1 MSLLADLLSK
11 IKQPQSKRE
20 VPPNLKNIVQNSAK
34 GSAQKKKIILLAVI
48 LAASVSA
55 GLFLVYFLQSI
66 SGDPVSSINTISPEM
81 IAKSKSRFQAAKGRP
96 EPENRTGLQGRE
108 KPEREG
114 QPGAIPPVEPK
125 DNSDHKLMS
134 KINSVKAPAAIKEQ
148 NKAVLSSPKKETANI
163 EPGEKKKLPAPEK
176 KIRDTSERDAYLYSA
191 REFETKKD
199 YSNALASYRKALD
212 KDKINF
218 SIMNNIAYIY
228 LELGLNEDSAIYSR
242 MALEIDEN
250 YTPALINLG
259 IAYAGSGNVTEAE
272 GLLKRAAALEPDNQ
286 PVFFNLA
293 VLNERQDKYD
303 EASAYYSHLMKLGN
317 AKGSLG
323 LARIHEKQGMTEEA
337 LQLYKN
343 VYALDSID
351 STTKLQARKR
361 IYILLNAAR

>member
-1 MSLLADLLSK
+1 
-11 IKQPQSKRE
+11 
-20 VPPNLKNIVQNSAK
+20 VPPNLKSIVQNSAK
-34 GSAQKKKIILLAVI
+34 GSAQKKKIIFLAVI

-66 SGDPVSSINTISPEM
+66 SGDPVSNINTISPEM
-81 IAKSKSRFQAAKGRP
+81 IARSKSRLQAAKGRP
-96 EPENRTGLQGRE
+96 APENRTALQGRK
-108 KPEREG
+108 KPERKR
-114 QPGAIPPVEPK
+114 QPRAIPPVKAK
-125 DNSDHKLMS
+125 DNSDHKLLS
-134 KINSVKAPAAIKEQ
+134 KKSSVKAPAAIKKQ
-148 NKAVLSSPKKETANI
+148 NKAVHSSLKKETVNK
-163 EPGEKKKLPAPEK
+163 ESSKKNKLPAPEK
-176 KIRDTSERDAYLYSA
+176 KSQGTSERDAYLYSA

-212 KDKINF
+212 KDKKNF
-218 SIMNNIAYIY
+218 NIMNNIAYIY
-228 LELGLNEDSAIYSR
+228 LQLGLNEDSVTYSR

-259 IAYAGSGNVTEAE
+259 IAYAGSGNVMEAE

-303 EASAYYSHLMKLGN
+303 EASAYYSHLIKLGN

-323 LARIHEKQGMTEEA
+323 LARIYEKQGMPEEA

-343 VYALDSID
+343 VYAIDSID
-351 STTKLQARKR
+351 STTKLQAKKR
-361 IYILLNAAR
+361 IYILLNAKR

>member
-20 VPPNLKNIVQNSAK
+20 VPPNLKSIVQNSAK
-34 GSAQKKKIILLAVI
+34 GSAQKKKVIFLAVI

-55 GLFLVYFLQSI
+55 GFFLVYFLQSI
-66 SGDPVSSINTISPEM
+66 SGSPVSNINTISPEM
-81 IAKSKSRFQAAKGRP
+81 IARSKNRLQVAEERP
-96 EPENRTGLQGRE
+96 EPENKTGLESRN
-108 KPEREG
+108 KPERKRE
-114 QPGAIPPVEPK
+114 PGAISPVEVK
-125 DNSDHKLMS
+125 DNSDHKLLS
-134 KINSVKAPAAIKEQ
+134 KISSVKKPTIIKEQ
-148 NKAVLSSPKKETANI
+148 NKAVHSSPKKETENK
-163 EPGEKKKLPAPEK
+163 ESREKKKLPAPEK
-176 KIRDTSERDAYLYSA
+176 KSQGTSERDAYLYNA

-212 KDKINF
+212 KDKKNF
-218 SIMNNIAYIY
+218 NIMNNMAYIY
-228 LELGLNEDSAIYSR
+228 LQLGLNEDSVIYSQ

-250 YTPALINLG
+250 YIPALINLG

-272 GLLKRAAALEPDNQ
+272 DLLKRAAALEPDNQ

-303 EASAYYSHLMKLGN
+303 EASAYYSHLIKLGN

-323 LARIHEKQGMTEEA
+323 LARIYEKQGMPEEA

-351 STTKLQARKR
+351 SSTKLQAKKR

>member
-34 GSAQKKKIILLAVI
+34 DSAQKKKMILLAVI

-66 SGDPVSSINTISPEM
+66 SGDPVSNINTISPEM
-81 IAKSKSRFQAAKGRP
+81 IAKSKSRLQAAKSKP
-96 EPENRTGLQGRE
+96 EPENRTGLQGRK
-108 KPEREG
+108 KPERKK
-114 QPGAIPPVEPK
+114 QPVAIPPVEGK
-125 DNSDHKLMS
+125 DNSDHKLLS
-134 KINSVKAPAAIKEQ
+134 KKSSVNKPAAEQ
-148 NKAVLSSPKKETANI
+148 NKAVHSSPKKEAVNKKSRK
-163 EPGEKKKLPAPEK
+163 EKKLPAPEK
-176 KIRDTSERDAYLYSA
+176 KSEVTSERDAYLYSA

-212 KDKINF
+212 KDKKNF
-218 SIMNNIAYIY
+218 NIMNNIAYIY
-228 LELGLNEDSAIYSR
+228 LELGLNEDSVIYSR

-272 GLLKRAAALEPDNQ
+272 GLLKRAAPLEPDNQ
-286 PVFFNLA
+286 PLFFNLA

-303 EASAYYSHLMKLGN
+303 EASAYYSHLIKLGN

-323 LARIHEKQGMTEEA
+323 LARIYEKQGMPEEA
-337 LQLYKN
+337 LQLYKK

-351 STTKLQARKR
+351 STTKLQAKKR
-361 IYILLNAAR
+361 IYILLNTKR